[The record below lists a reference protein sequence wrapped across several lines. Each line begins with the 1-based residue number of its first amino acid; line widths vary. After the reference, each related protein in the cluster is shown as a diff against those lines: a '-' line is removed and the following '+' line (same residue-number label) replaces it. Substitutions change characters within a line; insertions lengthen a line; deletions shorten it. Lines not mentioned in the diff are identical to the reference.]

1 MAYEITNVRKG
12 SSVIRCEG
20 AGTYTI
26 TLNDLSTNTSLE
38 TVSTASIKRVLW
50 STGGT
55 VAVARGATPNTVI
68 TLYGNGEMRYDEMG
82 HALANG
88 SSGDI
93 VITIG
98 TGGSCFL
105 EVSKT
110 ATFTSDPNLL

>member
-1 MAYEITNVRKG
+1 MAYEITNVRRG

-20 AGTYTI
+20 AGTYTV

-38 TVSTASIKRVLW
+38 TVTSASIKRALW

-55 VAVARGATPNTVI
+55 VSVARGETPNTII
-68 TLYGNGEMRYDEMG
+68 TLYGSGEMRFDETG
-82 HALANG
+82 HAVANG
-88 SSGDI
+88 ATGNV
-93 VITIG
+93 VITIA

-110 ATFTSDPNLL
+110 ATYSMDLNLL

>member
-1 MAYEITNVRKG
+1 MAYEITNVRRG

-38 TVSTASIKRVLW
+38 TVETASIKRLLW

-55 VAVARGATPNTVI
+55 VGIARDMITVA
-68 TLYGNGEMRYDEMG
+68 TLYGNGEMRLDDMG
-82 HALANG
+82 HSIANNATAN
-88 SSGDI
+88 I
-93 VITIG
+93 VITIA

-110 ATFTSDPNLL
+110 ASYSMDLSLL